1 LPSLKDHQTAS
12 RELKLP
18 EIAQLSQHLG
28 PDIYSVLLA
37 GGEPFLRKDLGD
49 ILEVLSRNR
58 QLQAIKVVTNG
69 FFTERVVSTYQQLLA
84 RRHDKYYGVT
94 MSFDGMRELHD
105 YIRGVPGIFDRAV
118 DTFQQLKRLESQ
130 HANFEVDV
138 NVTISRFNQDHLD
151 PLYEHLRD
159 ALCAGNIICTVTRGQ
174 PREPRAKGVDYDRY
188 SAFTARLAKDLSNGS
203 LNGHARFRKSD
214 TLNAVNIIQRK
225 RIQRMLRRQTYI
237 SPCNAGRLS
246 AVIGSDGKVYA
257 CELLNDVL
265 GDLREYDY
273 DLMKIWDSS
282 AARTLRERIVNNKC
296 FCTYENANLLN
307 VLFSPRYI
315 PAVLA
320 KALEIKIGRI
330 LRNGNHVPPVATP
343 SQSVQHGASLDHL
356 ILQ

>member
-1 LPSLKDHQTAS
+1 
-12 RELKLP
+12 
-18 EIAQLSQHLG
+18 
-28 PDIYSVLLA
+28 
-37 GGEPFLRKDLGD
+37 
-49 ILEVLSRNR
+49 
-58 QLQAIKVVTNG
+58 
-69 FFTERVVSTYQQLLA
+69 
-84 RRHDKYYGVT
+84 
-94 MSFDGMRELHD
+94 
-105 YIRGVPGIFDRAV
+105 
-118 DTFQQLKRLESQ
+118 
-130 HANFEVDV
+130 
-138 NVTISRFNQDHLD
+138 
-151 PLYEHLRD
+151 
-159 ALCAGNIICTVTRGQ
+159 
-174 PREPRAKGVDYDRY
+174 
-188 SAFTARLAKDLSNGS
+188 
-203 LNGHARFRKSD
+203 
-214 TLNAVNIIQRK
+214 
-225 RIQRMLRRQTYI
+225 MLRRQTYI